1 MVRAPFTAAL
11 REPVYLL
18 KPRPTILKHTEK
30 ISSPLTTTQ
39 CYHATSLARRSASTA
54 APRPSFLVR
63 KQFTT
68 PAFVSRRPE
77 STITSGTTSATSTT
91 PSPES
96 TSLPTLPMTWD
107 RFLHLR
113 AIRRRFNLAASIST
127 SLITTVAGISVLS
140 QQDIDKI
147 GNLFFGIDPVIAM
160 GLSTVSC
167 GAVGWLLGPFAGNA
181 AFGLWYRQLRTQFV
195 LVCGQELVQ

>member
-1 MVRAPFTAAL
+1 
-11 REPVYLL
+11 
-18 KPRPTILKHTEK
+18 
-30 ISSPLTTTQ
+30 
-39 CYHATSLARRSASTA
+39 
-54 APRPSFLVR
+54 
-63 KQFTT
+63 
-68 PAFVSRRPE
+68 
-77 STITSGTTSATSTT
+77 
-91 PSPES
+91 
-96 TSLPTLPMTWD
+96 MTWD

-127 SLITTVAGISVLS
+127 SLLTTVAGISVLS

-181 AFGLWYRQLRTQFV
+181 AFGLWYRQLKTQFV
-195 LVCGQELVQ
+195 LKEKQFYQRIKRYRADPSTQSVSNPVPDYYGEKISSVHDYRRWLKDQRAFTKKRTIY